1 MGMFFKKIIYY
12 LVKLRDRIFFPI
24 AILYILFAAYIALYL
39 EPETFKTYLTA
50 IYWVLTTLA
59 TVGFGDYTPKTQ
71 LGQAFTIML
80 YVTGIGLISV
90 FIGKVIK
97 SVYLLD
103 KLKVGGKMKYTG
115 KNHIILIGWSDKSQL
130 AIQEILKSD
139 KSIDIVIID
148 DLEKAPMVEKQLYY
162 IRGDATDED
171 TLYQANLPEAKGVII
186 FADQITQDNF
196 ATKDPLLVD
205 GKTLLI
211 AAAITSIEE
220 KMNAPIHVTA
230 EVVYQKHIR
239 LFQRVKVDEFIPTQ
253 EMISHAAVRSLFSH
267 GVTNMYSEL
276 MSTQYEEAMYEISK
290 QTNWRTY
297 RDAFIDLLN
306 KGATLVA
313 DRGNLQI
320 NQKLDE
326 PIPEDA
332 QLFVI
337 CDKKTLAKI
346 SPEHKSS
353 QK

>member
-1 MGMFFKKIIYY
+1 MGMPFKKLLYY
-12 LVKLRDRIFFPI
+12 LTKLRNRIFFPLFT
-24 AILYILFAAYIALYL
+24 LYVLFAAYIALYI
-39 EPETFKTYLTA
+39 EPETFDTYLTA

-59 TVGFGDYTPKTQ
+59 TVGFGDYAPVTK
-71 LGQAFTIML
+71 LGQAFTIVL
-80 YVTGIGLISV
+80 YITGIGLVSV
-90 FIGKVIK
+90 FIGKMLKVV
-97 SVYLLD
+97 SLFD
-103 KLKVGGKMKYTG
+103 KLKVGGQMKYTG

-130 AIQEILKSD
+130 AIKEILKSD

-148 DLEKAPMVEKQLYY
+148 ELENAPMVEKQLYY
-162 IRGDATDED
+162 VRGDATDEE

-211 AAAITSIEE
+211 ATAITSIEE
-220 KMNAPIHVTA
+220 KLNKPIHVTA
-230 EVVYQKHIR
+230 EVIYQKHIR

-276 MSTQYEEAMYEISK
+276 MSSQYEESMYEISK
-290 QTNWRTY
+290 QKEWKTY
-297 RDAFIDLLN
+297 RDAFQDLLN
-306 KGATLVA
+306 NGATLVA
-313 DRGNLQI
+313 DRGDLHI

-326 PIPEDA
+326 PIPDDA

-337 CDKKTLAKI
+337 CDKETLTKINSEPPPAK
-346 SPEHKSS
+346 
-353 QK
+353 

>member
-1 MGMFFKKIIYY
+1 MGMYFKKLVYY

-24 AILYILFAAYIALYL
+24 AILYVLFAAYIVLYL

-71 LGQAFTIML
+71 LGQAFTILL
-80 YVTGIGLISV
+80 YITGIGIISV

-97 SVYLLD
+97 SVYLFD

-115 KNHIILIGWSDKSQL
+115 KNHIILIGWGDKSKL

-139 KSIDIVIID
+139 KSVDIVIID
-148 DLEKAPMVEKQLYY
+148 DLENSPMVEKQLYY
-162 IRGDATDED
+162 IRGDATDEE

-186 FADQITQDNF
+186 FADQITQDSF
-196 ATKDPLLVD
+196 GKKEPLLVD

-211 AAAITSIEE
+211 ATAITSIEE
-220 KMNAPIHVTA
+220 KQKINIHVTA

-239 LFQRVKVDEFIPTQ
+239 LFQRVNVDEFIPTQ

-276 MSTQYEEAMYEISK
+276 MSTQYEEAMYEIPK
-290 QTNWRTY
+290 QTEWRTY
-297 RDAFIDLLN
+297 RDAFLALLN
-306 KGATLVA
+306 QGATLVA

-337 CDKKTLAKI
+337 CDKTTLSNIKHEAK
-346 SPEHKSS
+346 PKP
-353 QK
+353 

>member
-1 MGMFFKKIIYY
+1 MGMPFKKLLYY
-12 LVKLRDRIFFPI
+12 LTKLRNRIFFPLI
-24 AILYILFAAYIALYL
+24 TLYVLFAAYIALYI
-39 EPETFKTYLTA
+39 EPDTFDTYLTA

-59 TVGFGDYTPKTQ
+59 TVGFGDYAPVTQ
-71 LGQAFTIML
+71 LGQAFTIVL
-80 YVTGIGLISV
+80 YITGIGLVSV
-90 FIGKVIK
+90 FIGKMLKV
-97 SVYLLD
+97 VYLFD

-130 AIQEILKSD
+130 AIKEILKSD
-139 KSIDIVIID
+139 KTIDIVIID
-148 DLEKAPMVEKQLYY
+148 ELENAPMVEKQLYY
-162 IRGDATDED
+162 VRGDATDEE

-196 ATKDPLLVD
+196 ATRDPLLVD

-211 AAAITSIEE
+211 ATAITSIEE
-220 KMNAPIHVTA
+220 KLNTPIHVTA
-230 EVVYQKHIR
+230 EVIFQKHIR

-276 MSTQYEEAMYEISK
+276 MSSQYEEAMYEISK
-290 QTNWRTY
+290 QDEWKTY
-297 RDAFIDLLN
+297 RDAFKDLLN

-313 DRGNLQI
+313 DRGDLHI
-320 NQKLDE
+320 NRKLDE

-337 CDKKTLAKI
+337 CDKETLTKINPEYKPAK
-346 SPEHKSS
+346 
-353 QK
+353 

>member
-1 MGMFFKKIIYY
+1 MRMPFKKLLYY
-12 LVKLRDRIFFPI
+12 LTKLRNRIFFPLFT
-24 AILYILFAAYIALYL
+24 LYVLFAAYIALYI
-39 EPETFKTYLTA
+39 EPETFDSYLTA

-59 TVGFGDYTPKTQ
+59 TVGFGDYAPVTP
-71 LGQAFTIML
+71 LGQAFTIVL
-80 YVTGIGLISV
+80 YITGIGLVSV
-90 FIGKVIK
+90 FIGKMLKV
-97 SVYLLD
+97 VYLFD
-103 KLKVGGKMKYTG
+103 KLKVGGEMKYTG

-130 AIQEILKSD
+130 AIKEILKSD

-148 DLEKAPMVEKQLYY
+148 ELENAPMVEKQLYY
-162 IRGDATDED
+162 VRGDATDEE

-211 AAAITSIEE
+211 ATAITSIEE
-220 KMNAPIHVTA
+220 KLNKCIHVTA
-230 EVVYQKHIR
+230 EVIYQKHIR

-276 MSTQYEEAMYEISK
+276 MSSQYEESMYEISK
-290 QTNWRTY
+290 QEEWKTY
-297 RDAFIDLLN
+297 RDAFKDLLN

-313 DRGNLQI
+313 DRGDLHI

-326 PIPEDA
+326 PIPEEA

-337 CDKKTLAKI
+337 CDKETLTKI
-346 SPEHKSS
+346 NPEHKPA
-353 QK
+353 K